1 MQECVQL
8 GTLVRKVYSPP
19 DSTPTLE
26 EANLTHKSLQV
37 SELRVPLE
45 ALKKLTDLQRYFW
58 YLFGQIYN
66 ETLCTRKL
74 ISFATPTKNA
84 DRRVFRRE
92 AEFSQVFF
100 LFRMACSKVHEAR
113 VALHSAAIS
122 QVLREDV
129 FPNWR
134 EGEVEFKELNRTLK
148 EAKWLR
154 DFRDSVGFH
163 YPTLDQLLPVITPN
177 EQWSDDLIF
186 LGDGGGN
193 MFFAGADAISRAQMF
208 EKVNAEIG
216 TAQIEKL
223 VEEMVALV
231 VTLNDFVG
239 HCLGQ
244 FMFPRLVPEYEPEL
258 LGKVL
263 APHLFDIMIPFW
275 THQDGTRTAKH
286 RLNKS

>member
-1 MQECVQL
+1 
-8 GTLVRKVYSPP
+8 
-19 DSTPTLE
+19 
-26 EANLTHKSLQV
+26 V
-37 SELRVPLE
+37 SELRVPLS
-45 ALKKLTDLQRYFW
+45 ALKRLTDTQRYFW

-74 ISFATPTKNA
+74 ISFTTPPGSA

-113 VALHSAAIS
+113 VALHSSPIS
-122 QVLREDV
+122 QVLRHDV
-129 FPNWR
+129 FPTWR
-134 EGEVEFKELNRTLK
+134 DGEAEFKELNRTLN

-163 YPTLDQLLPVITPN
+163 YPSMKQMLPVITPN
-177 EQWSDDLIF
+177 DEWGDDLIY
-186 LGDGGGN
+186 LADGGGN

-208 EKVNAEIG
+208 ESMNAAKG
-216 TAQIEKL
+216 TAQMEHL

-231 VTLNDFVG
+231 VRLNDFVG

-244 FMFPRLVPEYEPEL
+244 FMFPRLVPGYEAKF

-263 APHLFDIMIPFW
+263 APHLHEVMVPFW
-275 THQDGTRTAKH
+275 TQQDATRSSKH
-286 RLNKS
+286 RPKKS